1 MFAVIDF
8 WFFLIGFRVW
18 REKAWG
24 IVFRADSLIWKAVEE
39 FYFLPILNSIISLV
53 LANILLKQLNSIT
66 FFSDNQ
72 CFRVVLDHLGPLLA
86 KFSPFE
92 IILDL
97 LLQLHISFKPFGPF
111 RSPVK
116 LVLDRIQLFWTNL
129 SPFLTV
135 SHQLFLA
142 ILDGVMDHY

>member
-1 MFAVIDF
+1 M
-8 WFFLIGFRVW
+8 
-18 REKAWG
+18 
-24 IVFRADSLIWKAVEE
+24 EE
-39 FYFLPILNSIISLV
+39 FHFLPILNSIISLV

-111 RSPVK
+111 GSPVK
-116 LVLDRIQLFWTNL
+116 LVLCRKERTDTHPEPEGEGRRERPRREKTK
-129 SPFLTV
+129 V
-135 SHQLFLA
+135 ERHR
-142 ILDGVMDHY
+142 

>member
-1 MFAVIDF
+1 M
-8 WFFLIGFRVW
+8 
-18 REKAWG
+18 
-24 IVFRADSLIWKAVEE
+24 VFRADSLIWKAVEE
-39 FYFLPILNSIISLV
+39 FHFLPILNSIISLV

-111 RSPVK
+111 GSPVK

-142 ILDGVMDHY
+142 ILDGTMDQ